1 MYDPYEHAEA
11 LGITVVHAPIRTAH
25 ELWLPDR
32 NTIVVR
38 SGLRRVHDRSALAH
52 GVAHAVLGHE
62 DDRPKHEVQA
72 DRLAAANLIDLDECL
87 ELMKWTP
94 DCARL
99 ARELDVSTRL
109 ARVFLLTHQLAG

>member
-1 MYDPYEHAEA
+1 MYDPYQHAEV
-11 LGITVVHAPIRTAH
+11 LGVTVLHRPIRTAH
-25 ELWLPDR
+25 ELWLPQH
-32 NTIVVR
+32 NTIVIR

-52 GVAHAVLGHE
+52 GIAHAMLGHQ
-62 DDRPKHEVQA
+62 DSRPKHEVQA
-72 DRLAAANLIDLDECL
+72 DRVAADNLIDLDECL
-87 ELMKWTP
+87 AVMKWAP

>member
-11 LGITVVHAPIRTAH
+11 LGITVIHRNIRTENGRWYPQH
-25 ELWLPDR
+25 NL
-32 NTIVVR
+32 IVIR
-38 SGLRRVHDRSALAH
+38 EGLRRVHDRSALAH
-52 GVAHAVLGHE
+52 EIAHALLGHH

-72 DRLAAANLIDLDECL
+72 DRLAAENLIDLDECR

-109 ARVFLLTHQLAG
+109 ARVFLLTHRLAG

>member
-1 MYDPYEHAEA
+1 MYDPYEHAEQ
-11 LGITVVHAPIRTAH
+11 LGLTVVHAPIRTAH
-25 ELWLPDR
+25 ELWLPER

-52 GVAHAVLGHE
+52 GIAHALLGHE
-62 DDRPKHEVQA
+62 DARPKHEVQA
-72 DRLAAANLIDLDECL
+72 DRVAASNLIDLDECR
-87 ELMKWTP
+87 EVMKWAP

-109 ARVFLLTHQLAG
+109 ARVFLNVHGLAG